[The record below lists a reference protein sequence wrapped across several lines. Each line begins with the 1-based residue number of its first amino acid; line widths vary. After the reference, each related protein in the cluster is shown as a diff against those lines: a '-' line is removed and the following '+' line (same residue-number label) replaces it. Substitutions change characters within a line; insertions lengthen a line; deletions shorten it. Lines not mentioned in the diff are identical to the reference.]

1 MAFNDTFRL
10 SSHAVITNAQG
21 QVLLLKANYG
31 NFAWGL
37 PGGALEPGETI
48 HEALVRE
55 CQEELGLSVRV
66 NYLSGV
72 YYHSAYQSQAF
83 IFRCELLLPDGPDGP
98 DGPDVAKNVAED
110 ESLPIQLSHEH
121 SEFAF
126 HDIDTLSAVQQ
137 QRIKD
142 CLNFNGV
149 VMSAKF

>member
-1 MAFNDTFRL
+1 MAFEDRFRL
-10 SSHAVITNAQG
+10 SSHAVITNELG

-48 HEALVRE
+48 HEALLRE
-55 CQEELGLSVRV
+55 CQEELGLEV
-66 NYLSGV
+66 NIHYLSGV

-83 IFRCELLLPDGPDGP
+83 IFRCVFASADEL
-98 DGPDVAKNVAED
+98 
-110 ESLPIQLSHEH
+110 IRLSHEH

-149 VMSAKF
+149 VVSGKF

>member
-55 CQEELGLSVRV
+55 CQEELGLSVQV

-83 IFRCELLLPDGPDGP
+83 IFRCELLLPD
-98 DGPDVAKNVAED
+98 VAKNVAEG
-110 ESLPIQLSHEH
+110 EPLPIQLSHEH